1 MGNQSTMVCSSKQ
14 SPALG
19 QEYHITCIPG
29 LSAAPK
35 DQVPQGAALPHGVTG
50 APPAQPHTPA
60 GPGALPH
67 HGQQQGRALT
77 ARGAQ
82 HRANSDPHC
91 VLETALTTAPS
102 PAPLPPSSSPTTGEM
117 QQNTAGKAVSIHSPG
132 AAPASPSPAKRMRA
146 HTQIIFNLYF
156 NTACKCTAER

>member
-82 HRANSDPHC
+82 HRANSDPHS

-102 PAPLPPSSSPTTGEM
+102 QQQPDHRGNAAEHGWKGCFYSQPWSCTSLPQPSKAHACSH
-117 QQNTAGKAVSIHSPG
+117 TA
-132 AAPASPSPAKRMRA
+132 
-146 HTQIIFNLYF
+146 YF
-156 NTACKCTAER
+156 